1 MEVDQEILIRCY
13 FYEILQN
20 IKFTLTVTI
29 FKQTRVDFK
38 VLVNVMEFHQEQAI
52 SHNQPNAFWLVRRK
66 IAWFLQNQCQIFGDQ
81 KIYPRAC
88 W

>member
-52 SHNQPNAFWLVRRK
+52 SHNQPNAF
-66 IAWFLQNQCQIFGDQ
+66 
-81 KIYPRAC
+81 
-88 W
+88 